1 MNSLRQEVLK
11 SVRRIVVKIGSRLL
25 APKGRGLQIGWIE
38 QLAREVAALRT
49 NGYEVILVSSGA
61 IAAGI
66 ERLGLA
72 ERPTTIARKQAA
84 AAVGQG
90 RLMASY
96 DAAFSTAGLT
106 VAQVLLTHGDLA
118 DRKRFLNARTTLTTL
133 LAAGVV
139 PIINENDTVAVEEL
153 KFGEND
159 YLASMVTNLVGAQL
173 FVILSGVEGFCTGDP
188 TRDPSAALIPLV
200 TEITPLL
207 ETHAKV
213 TGSAEGTG
221 GMVPK
226 LAAAKQATAHGAATI
241 IAGGQR
247 PNVLTDLLVAGQEIG
262 TLFLPTKER
271 LKSRK
276 HWIAYTLHAKGRLHL
291 DDGAARALR
300 QQGRSLLPSGVREV
314 EGRFRAGEAV
324 SCVGPDGQEVA
335 RGLSNYS
342 ADEVVKICGAKSREI
357 ADRLGYKLYDEVIHR
372 DNLVVLK

>member
-1 MNSLRQEVLK
+1 MSSLRQEVLG
-11 SVRRIVVKIGSRLL
+11 SVKRIVVKIGSRLL
-25 APKGRGLQIGWIE
+25 APKGHGLQTAWIE
-38 QLAREVAALRT
+38 QLARDVAALHGR
-49 NGYEVILVSSGA
+49 GCDVLIVSSGA

-90 RLMASY
+90 RLMAAY
-96 DAAFSTAGLT
+96 DAAFSSAGLT

-139 PIINENDTVAVEEL
+139 PVINENDTVAVEEL

-159 YLASMVTNLVGAQL
+159 YLASLVTNLAGAQL

-207 ETHAKV
+207 EAHAKM

-221 GMVPK
+221 GMLPK
-226 LAAAKQATAHGAATI
+226 LAAAKQATAHGASTI
-241 IAGGQR
+241 IAWGHR
-247 PNVLTDLLVAGQEIG
+247 PNVLSDLLAGQEIG

-276 HWIAYTLHAKGRLHL
+276 HWIAYTLHARGRLKL
-291 DDGAARALR
+291 DEGASRALR

-335 RGLSNYS
+335 RGLTNYS
-342 ADEVVKICGAKSREI
+342 ADEVEKILGAKSREI

-372 DNLVVLK
+372 DNLVVFK

>member
-1 MNSLRQEVLK
+1 MSSLRQEVLG

-25 APKGRGLQIGWIE
+25 APKGRGLQTGWIE
-38 QLAREVAALRT
+38 QVARDVAALRT
-49 NGYEVILVSSGA
+49 RGYEVILVSSGA

-90 RLMASY
+90 RLMAAY
-96 DAAFSTAGLT
+96 DAAFSAAGLT

-159 YLASMVTNLVGAQL
+159 YLASLVTNLAGAQL
-173 FVILSGVEGFCTGDP
+173 FVILSGVDGFCTGDP
-188 TRDPSAALIPLV
+188 TRDPSAALVPLV

-207 ETHAKV
+207 EAHAKV

-247 PNVLTDLLVAGQEIG
+247 PNVLTDLLAGQEIG

-335 RGLSNYS
+335 RGLTNYS
-342 ADEVVKICGAKSREI
+342 ADEVAKIRGAKSREI

>member
-1 MNSLRQEVLK
+1 MSSLRQEVLGP
-11 SVRRIVVKIGSRLL
+11 VRRVVVKIGSRLL
-25 APKGRGLQIGWIE
+25 APKGRGLQTAWIE
-38 QLAREVAALRT
+38 QLARDVAALRK
-49 NGYEVILVSSGA
+49 GGCDVIIVSSGA

-72 ERPTTIARKQAA
+72 ERPATIARKQAA

-90 RLMASY
+90 RLMAAY

-118 DRKRFLNARTTLTTL
+118 DRKRFLNARTTVTTL

-159 YLASMVTNLVGAQL
+159 YLASLITNLVGAEL

-188 TRDPSAALIPLV
+188 ARDPSAALVPLV
-200 TEITPLL
+200 TEITPTL
-207 ETHAKV
+207 EAHAKA

-241 IAGGQR
+241 IAGGHR
-247 PNVLTDLLVAGQEIG
+247 PNVLTDLLAGQEIG

-291 DDGAARALR
+291 DEGAARALR

-342 ADEVVKICGAKSREI
+342 ADEVAKIRGANSREI

>member
-1 MNSLRQEVLK
+1 MSSLRQEVLG

-25 APKGRGLQIGWIE
+25 APKGRALQTAWIE
-38 QLAREVAALRT
+38 QLARDVAGLR
-49 NGYEVILVSSGA
+49 GRGCEVIIVSSGA

-90 RLMASY
+90 RLMAAY
-96 DAAFSTAGLT
+96 DAAFSAAGLT
-106 VAQVLLTHGDLA
+106 VAQVLLTHGDLS

-159 YLASMVTNLVGAQL
+159 YLASLVTNLAGAQL

-207 ETHAKV
+207 EAHARV

-226 LAAAKQATAHGAATI
+226 LVAAKQATAHGAATV
-241 IAGGQR
+241 IAAGER
-247 PNVLTDLLVAGQEIG
+247 PNVLADLLAGREIG

-276 HWIAYTLHAKGRLHL
+276 HWIAYTLHVKGRLYL

-342 ADEVVKICGAKSREI
+342 ADEVAKIRGAKSREI

>member
-1 MNSLRQEVLK
+1 MSSLRQEVLG

-25 APKGRGLQIGWIE
+25 APKGRGLQTGWIE
-38 QLAREVAALRT
+38 QLARDVAALRSRK
-49 NGYEVILVSSGA
+49 YEVMLVSSGA

-90 RLMASY
+90 RLMAVY
-96 DAAFSTAGLT
+96 DAAFSAVGLT

-159 YLASMVTNLVGAQL
+159 YLASLVTNLAGAQL

-188 TRDPSAALIPLV
+188 TRDPSAALVPLV

-207 ETHAKV
+207 EAHAKA
-213 TGSAEGTG
+213 TGSVEGSG

-247 PNVLTDLLVAGQEIG
+247 PNVLTDLLAGREIG

-291 DDGAARALR
+291 DDGAAQALR

-324 SCVGPDGQEVA
+324 SCVGPNGQEVA

-342 ADEVVKICGAKSREI
+342 ADEVAKIRGAKSREI

>member
-1 MNSLRQEVLK
+1 MRQDVLE
-11 SVRRIVVKIGSRLL
+11 SCHRIVVKIGSGLL
-25 APKGRGLQIGWIE
+25 APKGRGLQTAWIE
-38 QLAREVAALRT
+38 QLARDVAALRA
-49 NGYEVILVSSGA
+49 GGREVILVSSGA

-72 ERPTTIARKQAA
+72 ERPATIARKQAA

-90 RLMASY
+90 RLMAAY
-96 DAAFSTAGLT
+96 DAAFSSAGLT

-133 LAAGVV
+133 LEAGVV

-159 YLASMVTNLVGAQL
+159 HLAALVTNLVGAQL

-188 TRDPSAALIPLV
+188 TRDPSATLIPLV

-207 ETHAKV
+207 EAHAKA

-226 LAAAKQATAHGAATI
+226 LAAAKQATAHGTATI
-241 IAGGQR
+241 IAGGRR
-247 PNVLTDLLVAGQEIG
+247 PNVLVELLAGGEIG
-262 TLFLPTKER
+262 TLFLPTQER

-291 DDGAARALR
+291 DEGAARALR

-314 EGRFRAGEAV
+314 EGKFQAGEAV
-324 SCVGPDGQEVA
+324 SCVGPDGREVA

-342 ADEVVKICGAKSREI
+342 ADEVVKIRGAKSREI
-357 ADRLGYKLYDEVIHR
+357 SSRLGYKLYDEVIHR
-372 DNLVVLK
+372 DNLVVLQ

>member
-1 MNSLRQEVLK
+1 MNSLRLDVLG
-11 SVRRIVVKIGSRLL
+11 SCHRIVVKIGSGLL
-25 APKGRGLQIGWIE
+25 APKGSGLQTAWIE
-38 QLAREVAALRT
+38 QLARDVAALRAK
-49 NGYEVILVSSGA
+49 GQEVILVSSGA

-72 ERPTTIARKQAA
+72 ERPATIARKQAA

-90 RLMASY
+90 RLMAAY
-96 DAAFSTAGLT
+96 DAAFSSAGLT

-133 LAAGVV
+133 LEAGVV

-159 YLASMVTNLVGAQL
+159 HLAALVTNLVGAQL

-188 TRDPSAALIPLV
+188 IRDPSATLIPLV

-207 ETHAKV
+207 EAHAES

-226 LAAAKQATAHGAATI
+226 LAAAKQATAHGSAAI
-241 IAGGQR
+241 IAGGRR
-247 PNVLTDLLVAGQEIG
+247 PNVLVELLAGGEIG

-276 HWIAYTLHAKGRLHL
+276 HWIAYTLHPKGRLHL
-291 DDGAARALR
+291 DEGAARALR

-314 EGRFRAGEAV
+314 EGKFQAGDAV
-324 SCVGPDGQEVA
+324 SCVGPDGREVA

-342 ADEVVKICGAKSREI
+342 ADEVVKIRGAKSREI
-357 ADRLGYKLYDEVIHR
+357 SSRLGYKLYDEVIHR

>member
-1 MNSLRQEVLK
+1 MNTLRQDVLG
-11 SVRRIVVKIGSRLL
+11 SCHRIVVKIGSGLL
-25 APKGRGLQIGWIE
+25 APKGRGLQTAWIE
-38 QLAREVAALRT
+38 QLAHDVAALRAK
-49 NGYEVILVSSGA
+49 GREVILVSSGA
-61 IAAGI
+61 IAAGV

-72 ERPTTIARKQAA
+72 ERPATIARKQAA

-90 RLMASY
+90 RLMAAY
-96 DAAFSTAGLT
+96 DAAFSSAGLT

-133 LAAGVV
+133 LEAGVV

-159 YLASMVTNLVGAQL
+159 HLAALVTNLVGAQL

-188 TRDPSAALIPLV
+188 TRDPSATLVPLV

-207 ETHAKV
+207 EAHAKT

-226 LAAAKQATAHGAATI
+226 LAAAKQATAHGTATI
-241 IAGGQR
+241 IAGGRR
-247 PNVLTDLLVAGQEIG
+247 PNVLVELLAGGEIG

-291 DDGAARALR
+291 DEGAARALR

-314 EGRFRAGEAV
+314 EGKFQAGEAV
-324 SCVGPDGQEVA
+324 SCIGPDGREVA

-342 ADEVVKICGAKSREI
+342 ADEVTKILGAKSREI
-357 ADRLGYKLYDEVIHR
+357 STRLGYKLYDEVIHR
-372 DNLVVLK
+372 DNLVVLQ

>member
-1 MNSLRQEVLK
+1 MSSLRQEVLG

-25 APKGRGLQIGWIE
+25 APKGRGLQTAWIE
-38 QLAREVAALRT
+38 QLARDVAALR
-49 NGYEVILVSSGA
+49 GRGCDVIIVSSGA

-96 DAAFSTAGLT
+96 DAAFSAAGLT

-118 DRKRFLNARTTLTTL
+118 DRKRFVNARTTLTTL
-133 LAAGVV
+133 LEAGVV

-159 YLASMVTNLVGAQL
+159 YLASLVTNLAGAQL

-207 ETHAKV
+207 EAHAKS

-247 PNVLTDLLVAGQEIG
+247 PNVLTDLLAGQEIG

-291 DDGAARALR
+291 DEGAARALR

-342 ADEVVKICGAKSREI
+342 ADEVAKIRGAKSREI
-357 ADRLGYKLYDEVIHR
+357 TDRLGYKLYDEVIHR

>member
-1 MNSLRQEVLK
+1 MSSLRQDVLG
-11 SVRRIVVKIGSRLL
+11 SVKRVVVKIGSKLL
-25 APKGRGLQIGWIE
+25 APKGRGLQTAWIG
-38 QLAREVAALRT
+38 QLAGDVAALRVK
-49 NGYEVILVSSGA
+49 GCEVIIVSSGA

-90 RLMASY
+90 RLMAAY
-96 DAAFSTAGLT
+96 DAAFSSVGLT

-133 LAAGVV
+133 LEAGAV

-159 YLASMVTNLVGAQL
+159 YLASLVTNLTGAQL

-188 TRDPSAALIPLV
+188 TRDPSATLVPLV

-207 ETHAKV
+207 EAHAKA

-226 LAAAKQATAHGAATI
+226 LAAAKQATARGVATI

-247 PNVLTDLLVAGQEIG
+247 PNVLTDLLAGREIG

-276 HWIAYTLHAKGRLHL
+276 HWIAYTLHAKGQLHL
-291 DDGAARALR
+291 DEGAARALR
-300 QQGRSLLPSGVREV
+300 QQGRSLLPSGVRHV
-314 EGRFRAGEAV
+314 EGNFRAGEAV

-342 ADEVVKICGAKSREI
+342 ADEVAKIRGAKSREI
-357 ADRLGYKLYDEVIHR
+357 SARLGYKLYDEVIHR